1 MLSSN
6 LFTYIIRTLFIS
18 LWLVL
23 VFELPMAQTQNTK
36 ADSLKALLKN
46 YPKRDTQYVN
56 LLNTTGMN
64 IYLSNPNQTTTYGN
78 EALKLA
84 QKLNYL
90 KGIARAYH
98 TLGISHYA
106 MGKYAQAEQYY
117 IKALDFYKK
126 TENKHKIARIQANLG
141 TLSIWQA
148 NYDQS
153 IKYTMKAVDYFKGVN
168 NQEALASC
176 YNTLGVAY
184 KRRSELGEA
193 EKYYQLALAGFRGVK
208 NNNGIA
214 SALINLGRISQGQN
228 QIKKALDFN
237 FKALKIA
244 VKTNNKRA
252 LSTAYHN
259 IGELQATQNK
269 HLEAI
274 TYYEKTIDIEK
285 GFKSLPGQAYT
296 YNFLAESYRQ
306 LSEYK
311 KAKKLLKLSYELASK
326 SKARTELKYNYLFQ
340 SRLDSSQG
348 NYLAAFEAY
357 KKYTAVKDSLFNT
370 QKSKQIAR
378 METRFKTK
386 EKEQTILL
394 LQEKERI
401 QQYIIKRKNLWIAI
415 ISLGLFSALTLAY
428 IWYRYYVNKKRNNEQ
443 LTQLN
448 YELNQHQD
456 EIIAQHDFIEEQR
469 DRLEE
474 QNTNITKSLKA
485 ANHLQRATLPAT
497 EHIAELLP
505 QHFVLYRP
513 KDIVSGDFYWVS
525 KVDNRLFV
533 IMGDGT
539 GHGVPGAFI
548 ALIATTLLDRIIK
561 NWRVTE
567 PEDILTMMHQ
577 EVRNV
582 LHQQDNNNQDGV
594 DIGICTFEQP
604 KITSE
609 KLLLTFAG
617 ARRPLYFICPNDTD
631 IQELKANRRSIG
643 GFRKNNGM
651 FTQHTL
657 ELPANTIF
665 YLHTDGYADQNN
677 IERKKFGQTALK
689 DMLYQ
694 IHQESCESQL
704 THVEKTL
711 EEFMANTEQRDDIAM
726 IGWKMHS

>member
-1 MLSSN
+1 M
-6 LFTYIIRTLFIS
+6 
-18 LWLVL
+18 
-23 VFELPMAQTQNTK
+23 E
-36 ADSLKALLKN
+36 
-46 YPKRDTQYVN
+46 
-56 LLNTTGMN
+56 

-78 EALKLA
+78 KALKLA

-90 KGIARAYH
+90 RGIAEAFH
-98 TLGISHYA
+98 TLGTSHYA
-106 MGKYAQAEQYY
+106 MGKYLPAEKYY
-117 IKALDFYKK
+117 LKALGFYKK
-126 TENKHKIARIQANLG
+126 TGNDYKIADIQANLG

-153 IKYTMKAVDYFKGVN
+153 IKYSMKAVEYFKTTNHQGS
-168 NQEALASC
+168 LARC
-176 YNTLGVAY
+176 YNSLGVAY
-184 KRRSELGEA
+184 KRRSEFDEA
-193 EKYYQLALAGFRGVK
+193 KKYYQLALEGFRSIK
-208 NNNGIA
+208 NDNGIA
-214 SALINLGRISQGQN
+214 SAFINLGRISQVQN
-228 QIKKALDFN
+228 QVKKALNFN

-244 VKTNNKRA
+244 LKVDNKRA
-252 LSTAYHN
+252 LSTCYHN
-259 IGELQATQNK
+259 IGELKATQNK
-269 HLEAI
+269 HREAI
-274 TYYEKTIDIEK
+274 TYYQKTIDIEK

-296 YNFLAESYRQ
+296 YNFLAESHRQ
-306 LSEYK
+306 LKEYT
-311 KAKKLLKLSYELASK
+311 KAKELLKLSYDMASK
-326 SKARTELKYNYLFQ
+326 TKARTELKYNYLFQ

-415 ISLGLFSALTLAY
+415 IGLGLFSALALAY
-428 IWYRYYVNKKRNNEQ
+428 VWYRYYINKKRNNEQ
-443 LTQLN
+443 LTKLN

-474 QNTNITKSLKA
+474 QHTKITKSLRA
-485 ANHLQRATLPAT
+485 ANHLQQATLPAN

-505 QHFVLYRP
+505 QHFVLYHP
-513 KDIVSGDFYWVS
+513 KDIVSGDFYWVA
-525 KVDNRLFV
+525 KVDNRQFV

-567 PEDILTMMHQ
+567 PEAILTMMHQ

-582 LHQQDNNNQDGV
+582 LHQQDNNNQDGM
-594 DIGICTFEQP
+594 DIGICAFEQP
-604 KITSE
+604 QAGDE

-617 ARRPLYFICPNDTD
+617 ARRPLYFIRPEDTAV
-631 IQELKANRRSIG
+631 QEIKANRKSIG
-643 GFRKNNGM
+643 GFRQNNGV
-651 FTQHTL
+651 FTQHTV
-657 ELPANTIF
+657 ELSPHTVF

-677 IERKKFGQTALK
+677 VERKKFGQQALK

-694 IHQESCESQL
+694 IHKKSFDIQL
-704 THVEKTL
+704 THL
-711 EEFMANTEQRDDIAM
+711 EEILKEFMANTEQRDDIAM
-726 IGWKMHS
+726 IGWKMHP